1 VALFVPCFLEHLRPD
16 VALATVRVLRH
27 LGHEVFV
34 PAGQTCC
41 GQAALN
47 SGAREAALLAARH
60 FLRVFRAV
68 ARDGTTD
75 IVCPSGSCAAMVLHR
90 YPLLPLG
97 TDDLETH
104 ARLDG
109 RVWEL
114 SQFLVDRLGLPPFE
128 AKVARSRRVAL
139 HRSCHALRA
148 LGVSEQPRRLLE
160 RIDGV
165 TLVDLERPEEC
176 CGFGGTFSMKLPEV
190 SVRMADDKLD
200 DALAAGAEEIVGV
213 DSSCLEHLAG
223 RARRRGLDLRCLHI
237 AEVLAEGMGLT

>member
-1 VALFVPCFLEHLRPD
+1 MPCFLEHLRPD

-27 LGHEVFV
+27 IGNEVVV
-34 PAGQTCC
+34 PRGQTCC
-41 GQAALN
+41 GQPALN

-60 FLRVFRAV
+60 FLRVFRAI
-68 ARDGTTD
+68 ARDGSTE

-97 TDDLETH
+97 KDDLETH
-104 ARLDG
+104 ARLEG
-109 RVWEL
+109 RVWEF
-114 SQFLVDRLGLPPFE
+114 SQFLVERLGMPALE
-128 AKVARSRRVAL
+128 VTARRDRRVAL

-148 LGVSEQPRRLLE
+148 LGVSEQPRLLLE
-160 RIDGV
+160 RIEGIE
-165 TLVDLERPEEC
+165 LVELSRPHEC
-176 CGFGGTFSMKLPEV
+176 CGFGGSFSVKQPEV